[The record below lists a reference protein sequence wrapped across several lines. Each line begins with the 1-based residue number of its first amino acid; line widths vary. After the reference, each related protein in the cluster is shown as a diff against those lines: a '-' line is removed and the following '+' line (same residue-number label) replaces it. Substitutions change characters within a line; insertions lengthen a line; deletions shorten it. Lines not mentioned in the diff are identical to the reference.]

1 MKVGFEPAPFKPATL
16 EASYLQLGCLGLP
29 SKMYDSRVIIAL
41 SIRGPRLV
49 VTRLH
54 GMMEYGSRIR
64 GSMLH
69 GLAPIE
75 GGREA

>member
-1 MKVGFEPAPFKPATL
+1 MKVGFKPEPFKPAPL
-16 EASYLQLGCLGLP
+16 EASYLQPGRLGLP
-29 SKMYDSRVIIAL
+29 IKMYDSKVTITL

-54 GMMEYGSRIR
+54 SMMEYGSQIR
-64 GSMLH
+64 GPMLH
-69 GLAPIE
+69 GLALSE